1 MFNNMYNK
9 YIYRYL
15 IFEMYILIL
24 ERLISSKTSENKGFI
39 PFDLLNFL
47 EPDLKYIDIETLVLG
62 TKNL

>member
-1 MFNNMYNK
+1 
-9 YIYRYL
+9 
-15 IFEMYILIL
+15 MYILIL

-62 TKNL
+62 TKNLWKGTKEKC